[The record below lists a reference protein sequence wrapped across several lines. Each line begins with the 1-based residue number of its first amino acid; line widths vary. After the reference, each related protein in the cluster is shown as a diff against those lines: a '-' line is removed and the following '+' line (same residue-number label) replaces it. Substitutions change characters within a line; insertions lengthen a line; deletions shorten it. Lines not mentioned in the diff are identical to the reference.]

1 MVAWGL
7 IFSGLFLIDVKSVD
21 GFEKGHIEQIR
32 EFSKADDK
40 EQVLKLLEKL
50 KKNKGEKA
58 SIYFGLGIYNFKLGK
73 NKEAE
78 VAFEQALQ
86 EKTSLSDYVHF
97 YLGKIYRQR
106 GEKKSAAVVFK
117 RVTNVRPLSPLY
129 YDARFELG
137 TLAIEEGRFRRARY
151 HMRYLERQRRDHSS
165 YPEILWHLVG
175 IEKRR
180 WRICKWVRKLY
191 YRYPT
196 YERVK
201 DWGIDLQAVRFKNKR
216 LKCVPSHDNQ
226 VQRIRRLQWAGESDR
241 ARAEIQELYKRA
253 TRSTRYHV
261 DQIYAKFLI
270 SEGDVA
276 SAFRI
281 LSPYSRTKRKDFD
294 YLMLLG
300 KAGARAH
307 KYQAAVGAYYRAY
320 KSRPRSHDGRE
331 ALFQSAFL
339 SYQFQDYDG
348 AFRRFTDFVQ
358 RFKRSGLSRDA
369 RWYLAWIRYL
379 KADYK
384 GAYRDLQKLS
394 KMRHPRRYQSH
405 HYYEKLQYWMAMSLL
420 KQGEMVKSKKI
431 FTKLASNILGGFYTH
446 AARARLVQMGDD
458 EHIQYFVSSD
468 QEKALKVKPWS
479 PQSLENVF
487 ELETHLESVR
497 YLANVSKEEMES
509 EESLFSNKELFGE
522 LSLDNHLDS
531 QKNVLKL
538 SNLSQK
544 SFKNSKLDLNF
555 SRANT
560 LWKLGLKTWA
570 KNELYEI
577 EKRTNKKDNLR
588 LLMVQYEINR
598 DYHRSSFIG
607 ENMFAQNR
615 KDQGA
620 LDGRV
625 YWEFA
630 YPRAYSPV
638 VMEYSKKFTVPME
651 LIWGVMRAE
660 SRYRIDARSPVGA
673 MGLMQLMPYT
683 AEKVAVLLNLNYNDL
698 FDPQI
703 NIQLGVRYLKRLY
716 NKWQGKIPL
725 VAASYNAGPHR
736 VKRWVKSFGHLEMD
750 EFIEHIP
757 FWETR
762 NYTKKVVANYLVYS
776 QLYSKI
782 KADSLAW
789 LIQPTGIKVSGP
801 VPTKEDWSDL

>member
-7 IFSGLFLIDVKSVD
+7 IFSGLFLIGVKSVD
-21 GFEKGHIEQIR
+21 GFEKGHVEQIR
-32 EFSKADDK
+32 ELSKADDK

-50 KKNKGEKA
+50 EKDKGEKA

-78 VAFEQALQ
+78 MAFEQALQ
-86 EKTSLSDYVHF
+86 KKTSLSDYVHF

-117 RVTNVRPLSPLY
+117 RVTSMRPLSPLY

-137 TLAIEEGRFRRARY
+137 TLAIEEGRLRRARY
-151 HMRYLERQRRDHSS
+151 HMRYLERQRRGHSS

-180 WRICKWVRKLY
+180 WRICKWARKLY

-196 YERVK
+196 YEHVK
-201 DWGIDLQAVRFKNKR
+201 DWGINLQAVRFKNKR

-241 ARAEIQELYKRA
+241 AMAEIQELYKRA

-261 DQIYAKFLI
+261 DQLYAKFLI
-270 SEGDVA
+270 SEGDVFN
-276 SAFRI
+276 AFRI
-281 LSPYSRTKRKDFD
+281 LFPYSRTKRKDFD

-300 KAGARAH
+300 KVGARAH
-307 KYQAAVGAYYRAY
+307 KYQAAVGAYHRAY
-320 KSRPRSHDGRE
+320 KLRPRSHDGRE

-348 AFRRFTDFVQ
+348 AFRRFTDFIQ
-358 RFKRSGLSRDA
+358 RFKGSGLSRDA
-369 RWYLAWIRYL
+369 RWYLVWIRYL

-384 GAYRDLQKLS
+384 GAYRELQKLS

-405 HYYEKLQYWMAMSLL
+405 HYYKKLQYWMAMSLL
-420 KQGEMVKSKKI
+420 KQGEMAGAKKI
-431 FTKLASNILGGFYTH
+431 FIKLAGNVLGGFYTH
-446 AARARLVQMGDD
+446 AAQARLVQMG
-458 EHIQYFVSSD
+458 EEYTQYFVNYD
-468 QEKALKVKPWS
+468 KEKALKIKPWS

-487 ELETHLESVR
+487 ELETHLQSVR
-497 YLANVSKEEMES
+497 HLANVSKEEMES

-522 LSLDNHLDS
+522 LSSVQDLDS
-531 QKNVLKL
+531 ISSRL
-538 SNLSQK
+538 SNFSQK
-544 SFKNSKLDLNF
+544 SFKNPKLDLNF

-615 KDQGA
+615 KD
-620 LDGRV
+620 DGVLEGRM

-630 YPRAYSPV
+630 YPKAYSSL
-638 VMEYSKKFTVPME
+638 VMQYSRKFTIPVE

-673 MGLMQLMPYT
+673 TGLMQLMPYT
-683 AEKVAVLLNLNYNDL
+683 AEKVAVLLNLNYTDL

-716 NKWQGKIPL
+716 NKWQSKIPL

-762 NYTKKVVANYLVYS
+762 NYTKKVVSNYLVYS

-789 LIQPTGIKVSGP
+789 LIQPTGVKVSGP
-801 VPTKEDWSDL
+801 VPTKEDWSDLL